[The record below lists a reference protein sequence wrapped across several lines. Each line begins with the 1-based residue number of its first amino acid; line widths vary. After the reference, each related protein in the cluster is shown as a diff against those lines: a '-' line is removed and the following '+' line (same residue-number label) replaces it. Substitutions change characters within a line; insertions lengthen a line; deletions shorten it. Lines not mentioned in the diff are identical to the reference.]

1 MESLEVLL
9 TWDED
14 RHQPETSVMESL
26 LFGIQQSQPRSSQR
40 RWNTRLND
48 LWVIISLIR
57 LRVGV
62 IPCVSS
68 LIESKAIQGR
78 LIPLIVHVFHRDDRV
93 MLFHVHLLLLS
104 PGAFVIMTNDHDH
117 KRLEEQVNLVNLI
130 KLICLYLFEIRR

>member
-1 MESLEVLL
+1 
-9 TWDED
+9 
-14 RHQPETSVMESL
+14 MESL

-68 LIESKAIQGR
+68 LIESKVIQGR
-78 LIPLIVHVFHRDDRV
+78 LIPLIVHV
-93 MLFHVHLLLLS
+93 LS
-104 PGAFVIMTNDHDH
+104 PGEHF
-117 KRLEEQVNLVNLI
+117 
-130 KLICLYLFEIRR
+130 